1 VKNDLNFLLNKKD
14 VMTDSGEQHYIG
26 GTIMGNYYKL
36 SVLDKNLKLHLT
48 ENLYFFDRLAHV
60 FGKHPNPTFASL
72 QFSCRLADQ
81 INKEFNEI

>member
-1 VKNDLNFLLNKKD
+1 MTDVEKKD
-14 VMTDSGEQHYIG
+14 IG

-48 ENLYFFDRLAHV
+48 ENLHFFDRSAHV
-60 FGKHPNPTFASL
+60 FGNILSTFASL

>member
-1 VKNDLNFLLNKKD
+1 MKNDLNFLLNKKD
-14 VMTDSGEQHYIG
+14 VMTDSGEQNYIG

-48 ENLYFFDRLAHV
+48 ENLHFFDRSAHV

-72 QFSCRLADQ
+72 QFSSRLADQ